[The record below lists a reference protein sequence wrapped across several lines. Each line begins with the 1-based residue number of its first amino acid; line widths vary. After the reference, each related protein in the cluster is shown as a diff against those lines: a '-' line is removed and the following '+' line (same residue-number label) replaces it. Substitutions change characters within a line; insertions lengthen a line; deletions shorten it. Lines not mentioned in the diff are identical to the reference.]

1 MLVTKRW
8 GLLIFS
14 LLLVAP
20 ASFSRKLPMSSSTVP
35 APDYWPTDDWLVS
48 TPEEQ
53 GMRSELLT
61 QMMDTIHELD
71 LNVQSFLLIRHG
83 YIIFEEYP
91 DPWYHENRTHFLAS
105 VTKSFMAGLIGI
117 ALDKGYIASLSD
129 RVIDYF
135 SDRTIANV
143 VPLKEMMTIRDLLTM
158 KTGMLWDEGSYS
170 YWDSRNSFVQ
180 MENSDDWV
188 QFVLDCPMARFP
200 NQKWYYNTGASH
212 LLSALINQTTGNST
226 LSFARE
232 HLFTPLGI
240 DQSAWRTDPQG
251 INPGGFGLDLTPRD
265 TAKYAFLHLHQGMWD
280 GEQIISSSWIAE
292 STQTHTMLVYGNGY
306 GYHWITY
313 PLFNAYAAFGAG
325 GQGIFVFPDYDL
337 IAIVNAEEPVG
348 IPFTE
353 LLLHFVLPSLTD
365 VESAAFFPWKTGFVF
380 VLVLGLFVPLV
391 YLYGFK
397 RRQRN

>member
-1 MLVTKRW
+1 
-8 GLLIFS
+8 
-14 LLLVAP
+14 
-20 ASFSRKLPMSSSTVP
+20 
-35 APDYWPTDDWLVS
+35 
-48 TPEEQ
+48 
-53 GMRSELLT
+53 
-61 QMMDTIHELD
+61 MMDTIHELD

-91 DPWYHENRTHFLAS
+91 DPWYHEDRIHFLAS

-117 ALDKGYIASLSD
+117 ALDQGYIGSLSD

-135 SDRTIANV
+135 SDRTIANFDT
-143 VPLKEMMTIRDLLTM
+143 LKEMMTIRDLLTM

-188 QFVLDCPMARFP
+188 QFVLDRPMALLPDR
-200 NQKWYYNTGASH
+200 KWYYNTGASH

-240 DQSAWRTDPQG
+240 EQSAWRTDPQG

-265 TAKYAFLHLHQGMWD
+265 TAKYAFLYLHQGMWD
-280 GEQIISSSWIAE
+280 GEQIISSNYVLE
-292 STQTHTMLVYGNGY
+292 STHTHTMLVYGNGY

-313 PLFNAYAAFGAG
+313 PLFNAFAAFGAG

-337 IAIVNAEEPVG
+337 IAIVNAEENVG

-353 LLLHFVLPSLTD
+353 LILNFVLPSLTD
-365 VESAAFFPWKTGFVF
+365 VPSAAFIPWKLGFVL
-380 VLVLGLFVPLV
+380 VLVLGLILPLV
-391 YLYGFK
+391 FVYGFK